1 MAEAGWMK
9 PLWEQGG
16 SGVNGDGWGGQF
28 GLSTDLTTCSHS
40 LLAIQLFPHF
50 VSLNRSDLHSAVTL
64 CSVYVRRTPAAVS
77 DLIKAQQSAFHNTH
91 HHFSSDVTCNAA
103 AVHQGSLPC
112 GKLPAGLCESLTWGG
127 LKPRDRPP
135 VFAACVMRPQTAQRT
150 GPPHTGASKHDQPN
164 QN

>member
-1 MAEAGWMK
+1 MGGGVSLACLLTWPHALIACLLFSSFHTLSAWTARIYT
-9 PLWEQGG
+9 PLWRSAPFTCGELCR
-16 SGVNGDGWGGQF
+16 
-28 GLSTDLTTCSHS
+28 LSE
-40 LLAIQLFPHF
+40 
-50 VSLNRSDLHSAVTL
+50 
-64 CSVYVRRTPAAVS
+64 PAAVS

-164 QN
+164 QNWKFFWQAASC